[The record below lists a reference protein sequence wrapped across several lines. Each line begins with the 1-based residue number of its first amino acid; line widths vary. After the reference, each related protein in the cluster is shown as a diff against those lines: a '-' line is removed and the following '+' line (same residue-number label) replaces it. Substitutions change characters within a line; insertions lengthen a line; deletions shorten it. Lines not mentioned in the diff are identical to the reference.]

1 MFKFCRNCIMFLK
14 GSFVSQD
21 AYQWH
26 LNLGISVSFKC
37 VLLQLWKV
45 SSFTICGLYLLDKSW
60 IAYFS
65 NQCCIADR
73 FFPIRASREAPR
85 ILERVAIPFSMESSQ
100 PRDPAWVS
108 HIAGGFFPIGAS
120 REAPEY
126 WSGQP
131 IPSPGELPDKGIN
144 QGFPALRAE
153 ALPAELPGKPLPMV
167 V

>member
-21 AYQWH
+21 TYQWH

-73 FFPIRASREAPR
+73 FFPIGATREAPR

-100 PRDPAWVS
+100 PRDQTQVS
-108 HIAGGFFPIGAS
+108 FGFFTT
-120 REAPEY
+120 E
-126 WSGQP
+126 Q
-131 IPSPGELPDKGIN
+131 
-144 QGFPALRAE
+144 
-153 ALPAELPGKPLPMV
+153 PGKSLCIAEKWCLWKNI
-167 V
+167 